1 MQIFL
6 KTEVLPPNTNKNI
19 KSFKSHLK
27 KKIKAIRNTLHISQP
42 VEYAHFSN

>member
-6 KTEVLPPNTNKNI
+6 KTEVLPPNTNTNI
-19 KSFKSHLK
+19 KSFTSHL

-42 VEYAHFSN
+42 VEYAHSSN